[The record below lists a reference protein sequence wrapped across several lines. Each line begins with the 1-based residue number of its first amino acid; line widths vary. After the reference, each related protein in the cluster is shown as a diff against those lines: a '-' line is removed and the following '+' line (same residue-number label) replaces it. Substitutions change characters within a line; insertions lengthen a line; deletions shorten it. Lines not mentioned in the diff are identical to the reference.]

1 MQQCHRAD
9 WMCIWLA
16 KCFPQ
21 FAEILHLLLAS
32 WKSIAEFSVQLY
44 CIVAIKTLP
53 LQWGIS
59 GNYSSTWKVRPGRP
73 GLGQAAAIRGSC
85 CCWRCHLAIA
95 GRKEENTSGQRA
107 TKVPMQI
114 KISHGPANTLAKVKR
129 INGEIK
135 TRERAMA
142 MVWQLSTL
150 SSSS

>member
-1 MQQCHRAD
+1 MATIRPLGKYGPAD
-9 WMCIWLA
+9 QGWGRELQSEEA
-16 KCFPQ
+16 
-21 FAEILHLLLAS
+21 AS
-32 WKSIAEFSVQLY
+32 
-44 CIVAIKTLP
+44 
-53 LQWGIS
+53 
-59 GNYSSTWKVRPGRP
+59 
-73 GLGQAAAIRGSC
+73 AAAADVVI
-85 CCWRCHLAIA
+85 WRLLEK
-95 GRKEENTSGQRA
+95 KEENTSGQRA

>member
-1 MQQCHRAD
+1 MATIRPLGKYGPAD
-9 WMCIWLA
+9 QGWGR
-16 KCFPQ
+16 
-21 FAEILHLLLAS
+21 E
-32 WKSIAEFSVQLY
+32 
-44 CIVAIKTLP
+44 
-53 LQWGIS
+53 LQS
-59 GNYSSTWKVRPGRP
+59 EE
-73 GLGQAAAIRGSC
+73 AAAVAAADVVI
-85 CCWRCHLAIA
+85 WRLLEK
-95 GRKEENTSGQRA
+95 KEENTSGQRA

>member
-1 MQQCHRAD
+1 MATIRPLGKYGPAD
-9 WMCIWLA
+9 QGWGR
-16 KCFPQ
+16 
-21 FAEILHLLLAS
+21 E
-32 WKSIAEFSVQLY
+32 
-44 CIVAIKTLP
+44 
-53 LQWGIS
+53 LQS
-59 GNYSSTWKVRPGRP
+59 EEAAV
-73 GLGQAAAIRGSC
+73 AAAADVVI
-85 CCWRCHLAIA
+85 WRLLEK
-95 GRKEENTSGQRA
+95 KEENTSGQRA

>member
-1 MQQCHRAD
+1 MATICPLGKYGPAD
-9 WMCIWLA
+9 QGWGR
-16 KCFPQ
+16 
-21 FAEILHLLLAS
+21 E
-32 WKSIAEFSVQLY
+32 
-44 CIVAIKTLP
+44 
-53 LQWGIS
+53 LQS
-59 GNYSSTWKVRPGRP
+59 EE
-73 GLGQAAAIRGSC
+73 AAAAAAADVVI
-85 CCWRCHLAIA
+85 WRLLEK
-95 GRKEENTSGQRA
+95 KEENTSGQRA

>member
-1 MQQCHRAD
+1 MATIRPLGKCSPAD
-9 WMCIWLA
+9 QGWGR
-16 KCFPQ
+16 
-21 FAEILHLLLAS
+21 E
-32 WKSIAEFSVQLY
+32 
-44 CIVAIKTLP
+44 
-53 LQWGIS
+53 LQS
-59 GNYSSTWKVRPGRP
+59 EE
-73 GLGQAAAIRGSC
+73 AAAAAAADVVI
-85 CCWRCHLAIA
+85 WRLLEK
-95 GRKEENTSGQRA
+95 KEENTSGQRA

>member
-1 MQQCHRAD
+1 M
-9 WMCIWLA
+9 
-16 KCFPQ
+16 
-21 FAEILHLLLAS
+21 
-32 WKSIAEFSVQLY
+32 QLY

-59 GNYSSTWKVRPGRP
+59 GNYSSTWKVRPGP
-73 GLGQAAAIRGSC
+73 DLGWGRELQSEEAAAAAADVVI
-85 CCWRCHLAIA
+85 WRLLEK
-95 GRKEENTSGQRA
+95 KEENTSGQRA

>member
-1 MQQCHRAD
+1 MATIRPLGKYGPAD
-9 WMCIWLA
+9 QGWGR
-16 KCFPQ
+16 
-21 FAEILHLLLAS
+21 E
-32 WKSIAEFSVQLY
+32 
-44 CIVAIKTLP
+44 
-53 LQWGIS
+53 LQS
-59 GNYSSTWKVRPGRP
+59 EE
-73 GLGQAAAIRGSC
+73 AAAAAAADVVI
-85 CCWRCHLAIA
+85 WRLLEK
-95 GRKEENTSGQRA
+95 KEENTSGQRA

>member
-1 MQQCHRAD
+1 M
-9 WMCIWLA
+9 
-16 KCFPQ
+16 
-21 FAEILHLLLAS
+21 
-32 WKSIAEFSVQLY
+32 QLY

-73 GLGQAAAIRGSC
+73 RLGRELQSEEAAAAADVVI
-85 CCWRCHLAIA
+85 WRLL
-95 GRKEENTSGQRA
+95 GKKENTSGQRA